1 MQTLDLDFKREK
13 HFGFFVHTAIGK
25 KLITLTSLVKV
36 KARLH
41 WQCFYGNITG
51 DTQQSLLTCL
61 GHLGQSD
68 RDKNDPNCQG
78 E

>member
-13 HFGFFVHTAIGK
+13 HFGFFVHTVIGK
-25 KLITLTSLVKV
+25 KIDNIDVIGKSKGSFTL
-36 KARLH
+36 AM
-41 WQCFYGNITG
+41 FYGNITG
-51 DTQQSLLTCL
+51 DTQESILTCL